1 LMLFTLA
8 GGALI
13 GTLVW
18 LFEGSPKDGYDV
30 PGNISVSDFV
40 RSVTMRTPEGKV
52 FIWGSIANVLL
63 AIALFASAGAVPVR
77 DWVPW
82 GALLWP
88 FLMFVVHVRLTTMTS
103 GRWFG
108 TVMQATHASALFH
121 NEYYFAIFVQHFQPS
136 AHQSCNLQPHRVG
149 ANIDGCKY
157 RHSLPRC
164 LKCVDVGASGADGA
178 FLASFCM

>member
-1 LMLFTLA
+1 MSPRLVEVLIAAAVVVVGGYLVIDLLWIIDGLMHSKKPPLMLFTLA
-8 GGALI
+8 RGALI

-108 TVMQATHASALFH
+108 TVMQASWAL
-121 NEYYFAIFVQHFQPS
+121 IP
-136 AHQSCNLQPHRVG
+136 LIG
-149 ANIDGCKY
+149 ALYDLKM
-157 RHSLPRC
+157 LP
-164 LKCVDVGASGADGA
+164 A
-178 FLASFCM
+178 